1 MSCHLPFA
9 ISDRGVASTNIEI
22 AVGHVK
28 HLLIEN
34 QENFLECAGFDN
46 DNGHTLVLVYTT
58 SPDETISNTLVAVDT
73 AYAGHN
79 GRVVVPSR
87 CYYKPSKDRPLAGAR
102 CSVKDNVDIAGH
114 KTTLCNRAWTDF
126 YPTKTKN
133 AACIQVLIEAGA
145 IIVGKIKLQAVIMR
159 EEPLEC

>member
-34 QENFLECAGFDN
+34 QEVSDLLFAGVPF
-46 DNGHTLVLVYTT
+46 GHLQPALLMRCKANLF
-58 SPDETISNTLVAVDT
+58 STLVAVDT